1 MVAAP
6 HGLREIAAAFT
17 ESGTLDPGIAHV
29 LARASFDTWADKVK
43 AARGCAKPVRMAGSS
58 TVVDSSGT
66 IVSEL
71 SGSVFV
77 PCKNRR
83 AAVCESCSAHYA
95 HDTFHL
101 IRAGMAGGKGVPETV
116 TGHLRALA
124 TLTAPSF
131 GKVHSRPVRNGR
143 VRRCSCGE
151 LHSQYDGVLGTA
163 VDPTTYDYVGSA
175 LWQAHAGELWRR
187 FTIAVGRK
195 LARAM
200 GIRPAELRE
209 VMRLSYAKV
218 AEYQRRGLI
227 HFHAVVRI
235 DGPEGP
241 DGPPPPAEV
250 TDDLLTAV
258 IQAAAASVLVRT
270 PDSAATGVLDL
281 AWGDQVDVE
290 PIAVSEGTS
299 EGSDGGWHDR
309 RVAGYV
315 AKYATKG
322 TRLTEGSDYRIRSA
336 EHIEQLPITE
346 HHKQLMRTAW
356 RLGGLEEF
364 EDLNLRKWAHM
375 LGFRGHFL
383 TKSRRYSTT
392 FGQIRR
398 TRAEYRLDEQR
409 EALGIADT
417 EVLTVVNDWSIT
429 GIGYHNDA
437 ERRLAAVFSEL
448 HLARRK
454 LDGQDDDGGGP
465 HGR

>member
-17 ESGTLDPGIAHV
+17 ESGTLDPGMAHV
-29 LARASFDTWADKVK
+29 LARANFDTWADKVK
-43 AARGCAKPVRMAGSS
+43 AARGCAKPVRMAGGS
-58 TVVDSSGT
+58 TVVDSSGK
-66 IVSEL
+66 VVAEL

-83 AAVCESCSAHYA
+83 ASVCESCSAHYA

-116 TGHLRALA
+116 TGHLRVLA

-151 LHSQYDGVLGTA
+151 LHSQYDDALGTA
-163 VDPTTYDYVGSA
+163 VDPETYDYVGSV

-195 LARAM
+195 LARAL
-200 GIRPAELRE
+200 GIRAGELRE

-235 DGPEGP
+235 DGPDGPEGP
-241 DGPPPPAEV
+241 RPPAAV
-250 TDDLLTAV
+250 TEDVLTAV
-258 IQAAAASVLVRT
+258 IQAAAASVVVRT
-270 PDSAATGVLDL
+270 PESPAVGVVPLT
-281 AWGDQVDVE
+281 WGEQVDVE
-290 PIAVSEGTS
+290 PIATS
-299 EGSDGGWHDR
+299 EGPSEGSEGGWHDR

-336 EHIEQLPITE
+336 EHIEQLPVTE

-356 RLGGLEEF
+356 RLGGLVEF
-364 EDLNLRKWAHM
+364 EELNLRKWAHM

-392 FGQIRR
+392 FGEIRR

-409 EALGIADT
+409 VALGIADD
-417 EVLTVVNDWSIT
+417 EVLTVVNDWSMT
-429 GIGYHNDA
+429 GLGYLNDA
-437 ERRLAAVFSEL
+437 ERRLAAVFAEL
-448 HLARRK
+448 HLARRR
-454 LDGQDDDGGGP
+454 LDGQDDSPG
-465 HGR
+465 

>member
-6 HGLREIAAAFT
+6 LGFREMVADFT
-17 ESGTLDPGIAHV
+17 ESGTLDPALAHV
-29 LARASFDTWADKVK
+29 LSRADFDTWAGKVK
-43 AARGCAKPVRMAGSS
+43 AARGCVKPVRMAGSS
-58 TVVDSSGT
+58 TVVDSSGK

-116 TGHLRALA
+116 TGHLRVLA

-131 GKVHSRPVRNGR
+131 GKVHSRPVRNGH

-151 LHSQYDGVLGTA
+151 LHSQYDDALGTPL
-163 VDPTTYDYVGSA
+163 DPETYDYVGSV

-195 LARAM
+195 LARAL
-200 GIRPAELRE
+200 GLRPVELRE

-241 DGPPPPAEV
+241 DGPHPPAEV
-250 TDDLLTAV
+250 TDEILATV
-258 IQAAAASVLVRT
+258 IQAAAASVVVRT
-270 PDSAATGVLDL
+270 PESAAVGVLEL
-281 AWGDQVDVE
+281 TWGEQVDVE
-290 PIAVSEGTS
+290 PIAT
-299 EGSDGGWHDR
+299 SDGNSEESGDGWHDR

-322 TRLTEGSDYRIRSA
+322 TRLTEGSDFRIRSA
-336 EHIEQLPITE
+336 EHIEQLVIPE

-356 RLGGLEEF
+356 RLGGVPEF
-364 EDLNLRKWAHM
+364 AELNLRKWAHM

-417 EVLTVVNDWSIT
+417 ETLYVVNDWSMT

-454 LDGQDDDGGGP
+454 LDGQDDDGGA
-465 HGR
+465 

>member
-1 MVAAP
+1 MVAASL
-6 HGLREIAAAFT
+6 GLREMAATFT
-17 ESGTLDPGIAHV
+17 ESGVLDPALAHV
-29 LARASFDTWADKVK
+29 LDRADFDTWSDKVQ
-43 AARGCAKPVRMAGSS
+43 AARGCVKPVRMAGSS
-58 TVVDSSGT
+58 TVVDGSGAV
-66 IVSEL
+66 VSTL
-71 SGSVFV
+71 SGNVFV

-101 IRAGMAGGKGVPETV
+101 IRAGMSGGKGVPETV
-116 TGHLRALA
+116 TGHMRVLA

-131 GKVHSRPVRNGR
+131 GKVHSRPVRNGH

-151 LHSQYDGVLGTA
+151 LHSQYDDALGTP
-163 VDPTTYDYVGSA
+163 VDPETYDYAGSV

-195 LARAM
+195 LARAL
-200 GIRPAELRE
+200 GIRAAELRQ

-241 DGPPPPAEV
+241 DGPPPPSTFLD
-250 TDDLLTAV
+250 TDVITAV
-258 IQAAAASVLVRT
+258 IQAAAASVVVRT
-270 PDSAATGVLDL
+270 PESSAVGVRDL

-290 PIAVSEGTS
+290 PIATSEGTS
-299 EGSDGGWHDR
+299 KDSDGGWHDR

-336 EHIEQLPITE
+336 EHIEQLDVTE

-356 RLGGLEEF
+356 RLGGLPEF
-364 EDLNLRKWAHM
+364 EELNLRKWAHM

-392 FGQIRR
+392 FGAIRR

-417 EVLTVVNDWSIT
+417 EPLTVVNDWSMT

-454 LDGQDDDGGGP
+454 LDGQDEGGGSD
-465 HGR
+465 GR

>member
-1 MVAAP
+1 M
-6 HGLREIAAAFT
+6 
-17 ESGTLDPGIAHV
+17 
-29 LARASFDTWADKVK
+29 LARGDFDTWAGKVR
-43 AARGCAKPVRMAGSS
+43 AARGCVKPVRMSGSS
-58 TVVDSSGT
+58 TLVDGAGT
-66 IVSEL
+66 IVSEF

-83 AAVCESCSAHYA
+83 ASVCESCSAHYA

-101 IRAGMAGGKGVPETV
+101 IRAGLSGGKGVPETV
-116 TGHLRALA
+116 GGHLRVFA

-131 GKVHSRPVRNGR
+131 GKVHSRPFRGGAY
-143 VRRCSCGE
+143 RRCSCGV
-151 LHSQYDGVLGTA
+151 LHSQYDDALGTPL
-163 VDPTTYDYVGSA
+163 DPATYDYVGSV
-175 LWQAHAGELWRR
+175 LWQAQAGELWRR
-187 FTIAVGRK
+187 FTIAVNRK
-195 LARAM
+195 LARAL
-200 GIRPAELRE
+200 GLRPAELRE

-250 TDDLLTAV
+250 TDALLTAV
-258 IQAAAASVLVRT
+258 IQDAAASVVVYS
-270 PDSAATGVLDL
+270 PESAATGVRDL
-281 AWGDQVDVE
+281 TWGDQVDVE
-290 PIAVSEGTS
+290 TIAASRDDS
-299 EGSDGGWHDR
+299 AGWRDQH
-309 RVAGYV
+309 VAGYV

-322 TRLTEGSDYRIRSA
+322 TRLTEGSDFRIRSA
-336 EHIEQLPITE
+336 EHIEQLAISE

-364 EDLNLRKWAHM
+364 KELNLRKWAHM

-398 TRAEYRLDEQR
+398 TRTEYRLDQER

-417 EVLTVVNDWSIT
+417 VSLHAVNDWAMT
-429 GIGYHNDA
+429 GIGYHNEA
-437 ERRLAAVFSEL
+437 ERRLAVVFSEL

-454 LDGQDDDGGGP
+454 LDGQDDGAD

>member
-1 MVAAP
+1 V
-6 HGLREIAAAFT
+6 
-17 ESGTLDPGIAHV
+17 
-29 LARASFDTWADKVK
+29 
-43 AARGCAKPVRMAGSS
+43 
-58 TVVDSSGT
+58 
-66 IVSEL
+66 
-71 SGSVFV
+71 
-77 PCKNRR
+77 
-83 AAVCESCSAHYA
+83 
-95 HDTFHL
+95 
-101 IRAGMAGGKGVPETV
+101 
-116 TGHLRALA
+116 
-124 TLTAPSF
+124 
-131 GKVHSRPVRNGR
+131 
-143 VRRCSCGE
+143 
-151 LHSQYDGVLGTA
+151 HSQYDDVLGTP
-163 VDPTTYDYVGSA
+163 VEPETYDYAGSV

-195 LARAM
+195 LARAL
-200 GIRPAELRE
+200 GLRPVELRD

-241 DGPPPPAEV
+241 DGPPSPAEV
-250 TDDLLTAV
+250 TDDVLTAV
-258 IQAAAASVLVRT
+258 IQAAAASVVVRT
-270 PDSAATGVLDL
+270 PDSPAVGVRELT
-281 AWGDQVDVE
+281 WGDQVDVE
-290 PIAVSEGTS
+290 PIATS
-299 EGSDGGWHDR
+299 ESTSEDGWHDR

-322 TRLTEGSDYRIRSA
+322 TRLTEGSDYRIRST
-336 EHIEQLPITE
+336 EHIEQLDVTE

-356 RLGGLEEF
+356 RLGGLPEF
-364 EDLNLRKWAHM
+364 EELNLRKWAHM

-392 FGQIRR
+392 FGAIRR

-417 EVLTVVNDWSIT
+417 EPLTVVNDWSMT

-454 LDGQDDDGGGP
+454 LDGQDEGGGSD
-465 HGR
+465 GR